1 MGRIECCAS
10 ALDLRL
16 VAASVCSQQHHASLG
31 CCIHQPKMPR
41 ITLTLEPELLDK
53 IQQHKPK
60 RQALSAFCAD
70 LIEQTALG
78 LDSASK
84 LPAYRV
90 GAGTS
95 PLQGPSMQD
104 LPTEQVKQGSPAQQV
119 LGSLAQDAFAQS
131 VEPEKKEIK
140 AGKKRKSTAVTP
152 EFEAFWQAYQSCP
165 RKVPSQSKA
174 RAWAEWTKAL
184 KQESADRL
192 VEAANKAVLDAITC
206 EWDYKL
212 PDCFRWLRD
221 GRYSA
226 LLETHVMA
234 KREGDWI

>member
-1 MGRIECCAS
+1 
-10 ALDLRL
+10 
-16 VAASVCSQQHHASLG
+16 
-31 CCIHQPKMPR
+31 MPR
-41 ITLTLEPELLDK
+41 INLTVQPDLYDLILE
-53 IQQHKPK
+53 HKPK
-60 RQALSAFCAD
+60 SLSVASFCS
-70 LIEQTALG
+70 LLVEQTTLG

-95 PLQGPSMQD
+95 PLVGPSMQD
-104 LPTEQVKQGSPAQQV
+104 LPTKQVRQGLPTQQA
-119 LGSLAQDAFAQS
+119 LGLLDSDVFAQS
-131 VEPEKKEIK
+131 PEPEKKEIK
-140 AGKKRKSTAVTP
+140 AGKKRKSTEVTP

-174 RAWAEWTKAL
+174 RAWAEWSKAL
-184 KQESADRL
+184 KVESADRL
-192 VEAANKAVLDAITC
+192 LRAAQKAVHDAITC

-226 LLETHVMA
+226 LLETHVA
-234 KREGDWI
+234 AQREGDWI